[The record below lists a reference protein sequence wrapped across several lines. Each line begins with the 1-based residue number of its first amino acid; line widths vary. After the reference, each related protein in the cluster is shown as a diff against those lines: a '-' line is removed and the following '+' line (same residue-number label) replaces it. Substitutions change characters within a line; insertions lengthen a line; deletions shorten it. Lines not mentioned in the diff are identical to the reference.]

1 MWWAV
6 NLGKFGELEEKI
18 KGIVEDY
25 ALLKKRNLDLEESLK
40 NKELELGEA
49 NNKIRGLNEERETI
63 RTKVDLLL
71 ELLQDMNTP
80 R

>member
-1 MWWAV
+1 M

-18 KGIVEDY
+18 KGVIEEY
-25 ALLKKRNLDLEESLK
+25 ALLKKRNQEIEALLK

>member
-1 MWWAV
+1 V

-18 KGIVEDY
+18 KGVIEEY
-25 ALLKKRNLDLEESLK
+25 ALLKKRNQEIEALLK

>member
-1 MWWAV
+1 M

-18 KGIVEDY
+18 KGVIEEY
-25 ALLKKRNLDLEESLK
+25 ALLKRRNRELEDLLK
-40 NKELELGEA
+40 NKELEIGEA

-71 ELLQDMNTP
+71 EMLQDMNTP

>member
-1 MWWAV
+1 V

-18 KGIVEDY
+18 KGIIEDY
-25 ALLKKRNLDLEESLK
+25 ALLKRKNQELDESLK
-40 NKELELGEA
+40 KKELELGEA
-49 NNKIRGLNEERETI
+49 NNEIRGLNEERETI

-71 ELLQDMNTP
+71 ELLQDMSTP

>member
-1 MWWAV
+1 M

-18 KGIVEDY
+18 KGIIGDY
-25 ALLKKRNLDLEESLK
+25 AVLKKRNLELEELLK
-40 NKELELGEA
+40 AKEQELGEI

-71 ELLQDMNTP
+71 DLLQDMSTP

>member
-1 MWWAV
+1 M

-18 KGIVEDY
+18 KSVIEEY
-25 ALLKKRNLDLEESLK
+25 ALLKRRNRELEDLLK
-40 NKELELGEA
+40 NKELEIGEA

-71 ELLQDMNTP
+71 EMLQDMSTP

>member
-1 MWWAV
+1 M

-18 KGIVEDY
+18 KGVIEEY
-25 ALLKKRNLDLEESLK
+25 ALLKKRNQEVEALLK

-49 NNKIRGLNEERETI
+49 NNKIRGLNEERESI

-71 ELLQDMNTP
+71 GLLQDMNTQ

>member
-1 MWWAV
+1 M

-18 KGIVEDY
+18 KGIIGDY
-25 ALLKKRNLDLEESLK
+25 ALLKRKNQELEESIK

-71 ELLQDMNTP
+71 ELLQDMSTP